1 MFRFITRITTPLTAA
16 VLAAIVLAACT
27 ATPPANGPAAAI
39 RLPVSQLD
47 RGVLVWLPE
56 DILFD
61 FGRAELNPVLASP
74 YMDRI
79 AWLLSE
85 RTIKSVSL
93 EGHTDSV
100 GPENGNRVL
109 SINRA
114 MAVRQALV
122 ARGVPESRLAVV
134 GHGLSRPIAPND
146 SEAGRRVNRRVE
158 IVILGEQVD
167 NLTQGDADGAFEAA
181 FTKLKAELNARFL
194 ARERSAR

>member
-1 MFRFITRITTPLTAA
+1 MFRFITRVVAYC
-16 VLAAIVLAACT
+16 LAASVLAACT
-27 ATPPANGPAAAI
+27 TTPPASSPVAPM

-79 AWLLSE
+79 AWLLNE
-85 RTIKSVSL
+85 RTVKSVSL

-100 GPENGNRVL
+100 GSENGNRVL
-109 SINRA
+109 SVNRA
-114 MAVRQALV
+114 IAVRQALV
-122 ARGVPESRLAVV
+122 ARGVPESRLAVL
-134 GHGLSRPIAPND
+134 GHGFSRPIAPND

-158 IVILGEQVD
+158 IVILGEEVD
-167 NLTQGDADGAFEAA
+167 KLTRGDADGAFEAA
-181 FTKLKAELNARFL
+181 FSKLKAELNARFL
-194 ARERSAR
+194 ARERTSR

>member
-1 MFRFITRITTPLTAA
+1 MFRFITRINAPLMVAILAA
-16 VLAAIVLAACT
+16 VVLAACS
-27 ATPPANGPAAAI
+27 ATPPAHAPSAAM

-100 GPENGNRVL
+100 GPESGNRVL
-109 SINRA
+109 SVNRA

-134 GHGLSRPIAPND
+134 GHGFSRPIAPND

-167 NLTQGDADGAFEAA
+167 NLTRGDTDGVFEAA